1 MLLKGR
7 NLTKKNNMVLY
18 IPFKKGEI
26 IMENNKFRQLCGK
39 INYNTYNNIENALG
53 LSGIGLILTND
64 LLTQQYPM
72 LSNPIDVIIWTI
84 IATNFA
90 MSLSHGKN
98 YTKDII
104 KIRELYQEFIKNYNK
119 LNKVFD
125 LSNPIQIYTM
135 FNYLLYKGY
144 LSKDKEFQFSG
155 KQAIDIN
162 CLIGTNVITGQ
173 AVCRHISAMLT
184 DILNDYGIESSQLGV
199 YSIGYN
205 ININILDKPKYTKE
219 ELINWVRTH
228 IIDEETYDYVM
239 KLIEKLVD
247 ENNQSIEFSSEKI
260 DDKNPLK
267 RKFGNHAIS
276 FAFRD
281 GKSYFLDPTQTRI
294 YRMSESDKNLLY
306 DDEGE
311 LLIRT
316 LSSLLLNNNS
326 KNYLKMK
333 EHLASQYPSVSKE
346 EEKLMVEKTMKL
358 CNGNSDI
365 FENFYA
371 ENSELYDDISSKVLR
386 IRKNPFTFLK

>member
-1 MLLKGR
+1 
-7 NLTKKNNMVLY
+7 
-18 IPFKKGEI
+18 
-26 IMENNKFRQLCGK
+26 
-39 INYNTYNNIENALG
+39 
-53 LSGIGLILTND
+53 
-64 LLTQQYPM
+64 
-72 LSNPIDVIIWTI
+72 
-84 IATNFA
+84 

-119 LNKVFD
+119 LNKAFD

-155 KQAIDIN
+155 KQARDIN
-162 CLIGTNVITGQ
+162 CLIGTNVIIGQ

-228 IIDEETYDYVM
+228 IIDEETYDIVM
-239 KLIEKLVD
+239 KLIEKLVN
-247 ENNQSIEFSSEKI
+247 EYNQSIEISAEVI
-260 DDKNPLK
+260 DEKNPLK
-267 RKFGNHAIS
+267 RIIGNHAIT
-276 FAFRD
+276 FAFKD

-294 YRMSESDKNLLY
+294 YRMSESDKKLLY
-306 DDEGE
+306 DDECE
-311 LLIRT
+311 LIIKP
-316 LSSLLLNNNS
+316 LSSLLLNSNP

-333 EHLASQYPSVSKE
+333 AFLASQYPSVSKE
-346 EEKLMVEKTMKL
+346 EEKLLIEETMKL

-365 FENFYA
+365 FEDFYA

>member
-1 MLLKGR
+1 
-7 NLTKKNNMVLY
+7 
-18 IPFKKGEI
+18 
-26 IMENNKFRQLCGK
+26 MENNKFRQLCGK

-155 KQAIDIN
+155 KQARDIN

-346 EEKLMVEKTMKL
+346 EEKLMVEKTKKL

-371 ENSELYDDISSKVLR
+371 EN
-386 IRKNPFTFLK
+386 

>member
-1 MLLKGR
+1 
-7 NLTKKNNMVLY
+7 
-18 IPFKKGEI
+18 
-26 IMENNKFRQLCGK
+26 
-39 INYNTYNNIENALG
+39 
-53 LSGIGLILTND
+53 
-64 LLTQQYPM
+64 
-72 LSNPIDVIIWTI
+72 
-84 IATNFA
+84 

-119 LNKVFD
+119 LNKAFD

-155 KQAIDIN
+155 KQARDIN

-228 IIDEETYDYVM
+228 IIDEETYDIVM
-239 KLIEKLVD
+239 KLIEKLVN
-247 ENNQSIEFSSEKI
+247 EYNQSIEFSSEKI
-260 DDKNPLK
+260 DEKNPLK
-267 RKFGNHAIS
+267 RIIGNHAIT
-276 FAFRD
+276 FAFKD

-294 YRMSESDKNLLY
+294 YRMSESDKKLLY
-306 DDEGE
+306 DDECE
-311 LLIRT
+311 LIIKP
-316 LSSLLLNNNS
+316 LSSLLLNSNP

-333 EHLASQYPSVSKE
+333 AFLASQYPSVSKE
-346 EEKLMVEKTMKL
+346 EEKLLIEETMKL

-365 FENFYA
+365 FEDFYA